1 MADFTKLRND
11 AAKKAGAIQ
20 SASTRKPKPT
30 PKEACGLFN
39 AFSGAEAK
47 MIKFVA
53 ANSKGCGIPPEVLG
67 NMEKAHAKTTEIR
80 TRVCK
85 IAEAGPPQRRGPSL
99 SDALSA
105 PIADSANIK
114 QGRGTFDTLTGTALG
129 K

>member
-1 MADFTKLRND
+1 MANFTKLRD
-11 AAKKAGAIQ
+11 AAAKKAQAIQ
-20 SASTRKPKPT
+20 AASTRKPKPSA
-30 PKEACGLFN
+30 KEACGLFN

-47 MIKFVA
+47 MIEFVA
-53 ANSKGCGIPPEVLG
+53 ANSKSCGIPPEVLG

-85 IAEAGPPQRRGPSL
+85 VAAAGPPPRRGPTL

-105 PIADSANIK
+105 PVADSANIK
-114 QGRGTFDTLTGTALG
+114 HGRGTFDTLTGSALG